1 MFKLTVPVIFAV
13 VISVLSSLGASPLY
27 AAESS
32 LDEKLKQC
40 SIAFKAAHSAD
51 ATRKEASEARKKHI
65 KLMAEILE
73 EMNQRNMAAAEQ
85 NKPLSARE
93 ASDNIRVMGHLMSML
108 AADHMRPDYDWS
120 WVY

>member
-40 SIAFKAAHSAD
+40 SIAFKAAHD
-51 ATRKEASEARKKHI
+51 GNATRAEATKARDKHI
-65 KLMAEILE
+65 KLMAEILA
-73 EMNQRNMAAAEQ
+73 EMNQRNMRASEQ
-85 NKPLSARE
+85 NKPLTPEE

-108 AADHMRPDYDWS
+108 AADHMAPDYDWS